1 MVHSPGTGSWSLMDI
16 KPMTLEE
23 AFSIYD
29 ENPSDITTKP
39 IENPEDVFDSG
50 EAQAQPIEEP
60 AKAFETE

>member
-1 MVHSPGTGSWSLMDI
+1 MEI

-60 AKAFETE
+60 KAVYRAEENRD

>member
-1 MVHSPGTGSWSLMDI
+1 MDI

-29 ENPSDITTKP
+29 EDPSDITTKP